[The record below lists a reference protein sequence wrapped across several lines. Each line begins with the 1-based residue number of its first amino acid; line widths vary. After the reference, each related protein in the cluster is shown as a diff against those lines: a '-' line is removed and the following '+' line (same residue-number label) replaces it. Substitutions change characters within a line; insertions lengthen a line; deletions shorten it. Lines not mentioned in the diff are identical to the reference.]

1 MCSYPLIVRTKIVN
15 YLYNSITGISC
26 NSTVVVFVPGHLNV
40 TFLTPIAAPGVFDK
54 PVVLTIFCTISDNS
68 HTMVATFKVRF
79 AFCSVVDTAIV
90 EPKTKIFE
98 TIIYINSYRDWPL
111 GGNGNLQSF
120 FAGRN
125 LDNFLEKSSLYS
137 FLGFTD
143 KIAVLPLVGIRLFSV
158 NISCLKSQEIMNK
171 DWIFTAKCQ
180 CAQRIRF

>member
-1 MCSYPLIVRTKIVN
+1 MLRSYGNEPSLDQRVAGSSGHSTHVVRI
-15 YLYNSITGISC
+15 
-26 NSTVVVFVPGHLNV
+26 PGHLDV
-40 TFLTPIAAPGVFDK
+40 TLLAPIAAPGVFDK

-68 HTMVATFKVRF
+68 HTMVATFNVRF

-120 FAGRN
+120 FAGWN

-137 FLGFTD
+137 VLGFTD
-143 KIAVLPLVGIRLFSV
+143 KIAVHPLVGIRLFSV
-158 NISCLKSQEIMNK
+158 NISCLKSQEIMIK
-171 DWIFTAKCQ
+171 DWIFTA
-180 CAQRIRF
+180 IH